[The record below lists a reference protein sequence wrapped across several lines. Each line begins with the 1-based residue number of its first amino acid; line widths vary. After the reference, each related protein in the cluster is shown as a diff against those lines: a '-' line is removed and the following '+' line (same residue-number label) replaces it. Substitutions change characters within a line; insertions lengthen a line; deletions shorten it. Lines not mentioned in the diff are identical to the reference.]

1 MNRWVFEG
9 VEYATRGE
17 MCAARPTKARS
28 ARSWNARHDSRS
40 SCTRPTGHD
49 AEHVQQ
55 AVIRKMQYLLK
66 LPRNSLTWD

>member
-17 MCAARPTKARS
+17 MCAARPTKAIGTLVERS
-28 ARSWNARHDSRS
+28 
-40 SCTRPTGHD
+40 TRFTILLHPSDGHD